1 MTDLKDIMI
10 GNVEEILNEVKQL
23 ISKGK
28 KIVFTNGVF
37 DILHKGHVD
46 YLKEAATFG
55 NILIVGVNSDS
66 SVKRL
71 KGEDRPLNSELDRA
85 FILSELRSV
94 DYVIIFEDDT
104 PIDLIKLIKPD
115 ILVKGGDYDPKIID
129 SSDPKYIVGSD
140 IVFENGGIVKIVELT
155 PERSTT
161 ETINKI
167 RREA

>member
-1 MTDLKDIMI
+1 MIDDL
-10 GNVEEILNEVKQL
+10 EEISNIVSELRSENKE
-23 ISKGK
+23 
-28 KIVFTNGVF
+28 IVFTNGVF
-37 DILHKGHVD
+37 DILHRGHVD

-71 KGEDRPLNSELDRA
+71 KGDDRPLNSELDRA

-94 DYVIIFEDDT
+94 DYVVIFEDDT

-115 ILVKGGDYDPKIID
+115 ILVKGGDYDPKVTD
-129 SSDPKYIVGSD
+129 TSDARYIVGSD
-140 IVFENGGIVKIVELT
+140 IVLGNGGVVKIVELT

-161 ETINKI
+161 DTINKI
-167 RREA
+167 RSKV

>member
-1 MTDLKDIMI
+1 MIDDLK
-10 GNVEEILNEVKQL
+10 EISNIVSELRSENKE
-23 ISKGK
+23 
-28 KIVFTNGVF
+28 IVFTNGVF

-71 KGEDRPLNSELDRA
+71 KGDDRPLNSELDRA
-85 FILSELRSV
+85 FIISELRSV

-104 PIDLIKLIKPD
+104 PIELIKLIKPD
-115 ILVKGGDYDPKIID
+115 VLVKGGDYDPNITNH
-129 SSDPKYIVGSD
+129 SDAKYIVGSD
-140 IVFENGGIVKIVELT
+140 IVFQNGGEVKIVNLT

-161 ETINKI
+161 NTINKI
-167 RREA
+167 RRRE

>member
-1 MTDLKDIMI
+1 MIDDLK
-10 GNVEEILNEVKQL
+10 EILDELNQL
-23 ISKGK
+23 RLENKE
-28 KIVFTNGVF
+28 IVFTNGVF

-71 KGEDRPLNSELDRA
+71 KGNDRPLNTELDRA

-94 DYVIIFEDDT
+94 DYVVIFEDDT

-115 ILVKGGDYDPKIID
+115 ILVKGGDYDPKVTN
-129 SSDPKYIVGSD
+129 SSDSKYIVGSD
-140 IVFENGGIVKIVELT
+140 IVSGNGGVVKIVELT

-167 RREA
+167 RRKV